1 MHVVFIVFAILFH
14 IFASCLFYFIL
25 LDLLLASFYV
35 LLCCCFTPIYQRQFF
50 VCENLLGNEPDYD
63 SYLNQELIVSSPV
76 GDG

>member
-1 MHVVFIVFAILFH
+1 MHVVFYCIYNIILEFRQL
-14 IFASCLFYFIL
+14 SLYFIL
-25 LDLLLASFYV
+25 LDLLLASFHI

-50 VCENLLGNEPDYD
+50 VCENLGNEPDYD